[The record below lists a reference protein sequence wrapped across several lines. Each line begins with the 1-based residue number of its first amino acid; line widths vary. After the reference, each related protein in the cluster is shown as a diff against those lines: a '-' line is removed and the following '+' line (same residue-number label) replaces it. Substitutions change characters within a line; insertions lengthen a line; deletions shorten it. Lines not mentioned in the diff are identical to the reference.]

1 MRHFR
6 FALNTRLKTMESQI
20 ALGLCGPEVNRDKG
34 ALYRVGGWDVL
45 PVLAP
50 LIKS

>member
-6 FALNTRLKTMESQI
+6 FALNTRLKTMESKI

-34 ALYRVGGWDVL
+34 ALYPVGGWDVL